1 MTWQEIED
9 LSNQLATK
17 SIECFN
23 RLPKAGKPT
32 QHGSKKSEWTVL
44 ACILQVYAKSKD
56 DYSVQV
62 VSLGTGLK
70 CLPYSKLCKQGQLVH
85 DSHAEVIA
93 KRGFQR
99 YILDQIEKSLKGND
113 GPFCV
118 TSKTDNDNV
127 SPHVT
132 LKSGYSFHMYI
143 SQSPCGDASMTGIAE
158 SQTAESLAAFQAG
171 SKRKSN
177 TFDLTPLTNNIY
189 ANKKRKIISNNS
201 IQQQQK
207 QQDEC
212 NESFKRGRYGFDN
225 LGILR
230 TKPGRLDSEPTLCMS
245 CSDKLARWNVLGVQS
260 AILTQ
265 ILENPIYLESIVV
278 GDLFD
283 QVSLE
288 RALYG
293 RLEKS
298 LEKDTLKL
306 SPAPYRLHR
315 PKIFKTSESFE
326 FSKTIL
332 ESKYSTV
339 IPSGTAILWIEGFQ
353 KSEVI
358 VYGRKQGAP
367 KGKPTNSKTRSS
379 ICKLALF
386 QKFLECYSALRE
398 SLSVP
403 MDQNDDKMTYNE
415 WKQKAKVYQETKTC
429 LLDECF
435 SQWVQTPKEFEEFTI
450 KDA

>member
-1 MTWQEIED
+1 MAWQSID
-9 LSNQLATK
+9 NLSNELAKK
-17 SIECFN
+17 SLKKFQQ
-23 RLPKAGKPT
+23 LPKAGKPT
-32 QHGSKKSEWTVL
+32 QHGDKKSEWTVL
-44 ACILQVYAKSKD
+44 ACILQVYTKSKE

-99 YILDQIEKSLKGND
+99 YLLDQIKKSIGNEH
-113 GPFCV
+113 GLFCV
-118 TSKTDNDNV
+118 TNDDDDDDDDDEKKRV
-127 SPHVT
+127 I

-158 SQTAESLAAFQAG
+158 SQTAESLATFQAG
-171 SKRKSN
+171 AKRKNNSLD
-177 TFDLTPLTNNIY
+177 TTPLTNNIY
-189 ANKKRKIISNNS
+189 ANKKRKTSTS
-201 IQQQQK
+201 EQQLQEEEIFQ
-207 QQDEC
+207 
-212 NESFKRGRYGFDN
+212 RGRYGFDY

-260 AILTQ
+260 ALLSDILNQ
-265 ILENPIYLESIVV
+265 PIYLDSIVI

-283 QVSLE
+283 QGSLE

-293 RLEKS
+293 RLEKIEES
-298 LEKDTLKL
+298 STILLP
-306 SPAPYRLHR
+306 SPYHLHR
-315 PKIFKTSESFE
+315 PKITHTSESFE
-326 FSKTIL
+326 FSKSIL
-332 ESKYSTV
+332 ESKYVTV
-339 IPSGTAILWIEGFQ
+339 IPSGTAILWIDGFQ

-358 VYGRKQGAP
+358 VFGRKQGAP
-367 KGKPTNSKTRSS
+367 KGKPTTSKTRSC

-386 QKFLECYSALRE
+386 QQFLECYTLLRGRCI
-398 SLSVP
+398 
-403 MDQNDDKMTYNE
+403 NDKEKEMTYYA
-415 WKQKAKVYQETKTC
+415 WKHEQNQTYQQAKLC

-435 SQWVQTPKEFEEFTI
+435 SQWVQTPKEIEEFHPW
-450 KDA
+450 KMAFDS